1 MERSEPFVSPSQ
13 VLILRM
19 RVMDGYGRRTV
30 LDRTFVKKR
39 SQSLISFFFLN
50 PRVLIPPTKFFEKLY
65 NITKKALI
73 LRLKLLRKGRDSNPR
88 YSHPVYRLSRSA
100 HSTTLTPFQ
109 RRLQIYNIYNVK
121 LIFRFFKSTKNI
133 QVLLT

>member
-1 MERSEPFVSPSQ
+1 FPTDLLLNEKSFNLTTIAFADRMCIILVNLPTQLPF
-13 VLILRM
+13 
-19 RVMDGYGRRTV
+19 
-30 LDRTFVKKR
+30 
-39 SQSLISFFFLN
+39 SFFFSN

-109 RRLQIYNIYNVK
+109 RRSKYT
-121 LIFRFFKSTKNI
+121 IFI
-133 QVLLT
+133 M

>member
-39 SQSLISFFFLN
+39 SQSLIGFFFLN

-73 LRLKLLRKGRDSNPR
+73 LRLKLLRKGRDWFSPACPLHYPEPSSNR
-88 YSHPVYRLSRSA
+88 TRGFSS
-100 HSTTLTPFQ
+100 
-109 RRLQIYNIYNVK
+109 LQLN
-121 LIFRFFKSTKNI
+121 FSKSSI
-133 QVLLT
+133 I